1 MRVPF
6 RPQEHLT
13 LGLGS
18 LLPDAL
24 ASLPAMLDLR
34 VYRAAFAPAL
44 LAFVV
49 TAFSLGSPP
58 RAATTT
64 LAPDAFQGSRA
75 FGSMGRLAA
84 AFPDR
89 RPGGPGDRALA
100 RSVAAQMR
108 ATGLQVTSDRF
119 SGRTIDG
126 DRTLTNVVGVRPGSL
141 TSRRI
146 VVIAHR
152 DAAARGSEA
161 ALSGTAALLELARV
175 YSGRA
180 LRRTLVLV
188 STSGG
193 SGGAAGA
200 REFARHPGGPV
211 EGVLV
216 LGDMAGRTVR
226 SPQVAPWS
234 NTEGVASLELQ
245 RTVSRALRLEA
256 GLPERTASAP
266 AQWMR
271 LGIPLTVGEQGEVV
285 PDQIAAVLLSASG
298 ERGPGAERAVSE
310 GRLNDFGRAALR
322 AITALDGRHG
332 GSLGVRAQ
340 VVSGNNV
347 LPAWSVWL
355 LVGAL
360 LLPVFVS
367 SIDAFARA
375 SRRRQPMVAWL
386 AWAGSGALPFLLAA
400 GLALLLGVI
409 GLLPAAPPAPPAD
422 GAAKFGAAGWACL
435 GVVVLV
441 GVAAFALRRYL
452 LAALGMRPDAGPP
465 GDSLGAGAAV
475 ALLVAMVAFGVW
487 LANPFAAALL
497 VPGAHIALFVAAPEV
512 RLRRWLALALLVLA
526 ALPGL
531 VAVVYYSRQFGL
543 SPAQVPATML
553 QVVAGGHFGI
563 AGLLGWSCVLG
574 TLACL
579 VVMATSQRPFEAE
592 PPPVVT
598 RGPRSYAGPGSLGGT
613 ESALRR

>member
-6 RPQEHLT
+6 CPEEHLT
-13 LGLGS
+13 PSLGS
-18 LLPDAL
+18 PLQHAL

-34 VYRAAFAPAL
+34 VYRAAFVPAL
-44 LAFVV
+44 LAFVI

-75 FGSMGRLAA
+75 FGSLGRLADA
-84 AFPDR
+84 YPAR
-89 RPGGPGDRALA
+89 RPGGPGDEALA
-100 RSVAAQMR
+100 RRVAAQMR

-126 DRTLTNVVGVRPGSL
+126 ERTLTNVVGVRPGSL

-152 DAAARGSEA
+152 DAAPRGSEA

-193 SGGAAGA
+193 SGGDAGA

-211 EGVLV
+211 DGVIV
-216 LGDMAGRTVR
+216 LGDMAGRTLG
-226 SPQVAPWS
+226 SPHVVPWS

-256 GLPERTASAP
+256 ELPERGASAP

-271 LGIPLTVGEQGEVV
+271 LGLPLTAGEQGEVV
-285 PDQIAAVLLSASG
+285 PERTAAVLLSASG
-298 ERGPGAERAVSE
+298 ERGPGAERSVTE

-367 SIDAFARA
+367 AIDAFARA

-386 AWAGSGALPFLLAA
+386 AWAGTSALPFLLAA
-400 GLALLLGVI
+400 AVALLLGVI
-409 GLLPAAPPAPPAD
+409 GLLAAM
-422 GAAKFGAAGWACL
+422 L
-435 GVVVLV
+435 
-441 GVAAFALRRYL
+441 AL
-452 LAALGMRPDAGPP
+452 
-465 GDSLGAGAAV
+465 
-475 ALLVAMVAFGVW
+475 GVW

-497 VPGAHIALFVAAPEV
+497 VPGAHIALFVAAPEM
-512 RLRRWLALALLVLA
+512 RLRRWLALALLVVA

-543 SPAQVPATML
+543 SPAQVPVTML

-563 AGLLGWSCVLG
+563 AGLLAWSYVLG
-574 TLACL
+574 ALACL
-579 VVMATSQRPFEAE
+579 TVMATSQRPLDAE
-592 PPPVVT
+592 PPLVVT
-598 RGPRSYAGPGSLGGT
+598 RGPRTYAGPGSLGGT